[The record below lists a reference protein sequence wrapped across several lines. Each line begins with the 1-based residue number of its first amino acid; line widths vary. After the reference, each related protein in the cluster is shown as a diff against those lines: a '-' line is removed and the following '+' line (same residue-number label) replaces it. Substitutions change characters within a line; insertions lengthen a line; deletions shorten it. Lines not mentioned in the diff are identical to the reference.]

1 MLDRRHFLAAGG
13 ASLALASLGLP
24 ADALAAT
31 GLKLGQPQPFSFERL
46 AALAE
51 SLAAQPF
58 VAATPLPAGVL
69 DRIDYEAH
77 GKIRFDPDSALFRDG
92 PGNFP
97 VTFFHLG
104 RFFPNPV
111 RMHLLETAAGDSF
124 AREILY
130 DPGYF
135 DMPADSPAR
144 KLPPGA
150 GFAGFRFQESRLGD
164 PKQLDWKKNDWV
176 AFLGASYFRAIGEL

>member
-13 ASLALASLGLP
+13 TSLALASLGLP
-24 ADALAAT
+24 ADSLAAT

-46 AALAE
+46 TALAE
-51 SLAAQPF
+51 SLAGQPQA
-58 VAATPLPAGVL
+58 AATPLPAGVL
-69 DRIDYEAH
+69 NSIDYEAH
-77 GKIRFDPDSALFRDG
+77 GKIRFDADSALFRDG

-104 RFFPNPV
+104 RFFPAPV

-150 GFAGFRFQESRLGD
+150 GFAGFRFQ
-164 PKQLDWKKNDWV
+164 
-176 AFLGASYFRAIGEL
+176 